1 MPIESY
7 EDDEEEQEGP
17 KSSFATYL
25 AEGDTLFK
33 QSEFK
38 KALDSYSLALELQ
51 PNDKICLVARSK
63 CHLKLGD
70 PQKALLDA
78 EAALT
83 EDKEFNK
90 GLYRKAEALYC
101 MGDFEY
107 ALMYYHRGHKLRPEL
122 DEFRLGIQKAQ
133 EAIDNSIGSAAKI
146 KLENKGDLSFFTK
159 QDDLG
164 NKKRGY
170 GKPNRGNTKL
180 KPTIPNRNKEIK
192 PPAPSKKTVKQLL
205 GELYADKEYL
215 EQLMEDTDYIE
226 SNVNQPIYE
235 LVQSGINYLDTRT
248 EFWRQQKPL
257 YARQKDKVSKKR
269 KGKPSMAK
277 YVLKELEE
285 IDQALINGNPDRS
298 LKLAQQLLKK
308 VEDSNIHDL
317 PNKSDVMGNVHS
329 CIGNAFVEL
338 ELLNKALKHHQ
349 KDVEISKKSKSQDGI
364 SRSLDNI
371 GRVYARMGKYDK
383 AVKSWTEKLP
393 LIKTPLESTWLS
405 HEIGRCYLE
414 LGKFGKAEEFGEKSF
429 AAGEE
434 CQDEVW
440 QLNASVLIAQAQVKL
455 GKLESSLK
463 SFNEAYEL
471 ALSLD
476 DESAQM
482 AIIKATEEVQRKIQD
497 DTRPSIDL
505 TTTQGEETTQSETEQ
520 SNHADEAT
528 QSDTEQSNHPDET
541 TQSDTEQSNHADET
555 TQSDTE
561 QSNHA
566 DETTQSDTEQSNHAD
581 ETTQSDTEQSNHA
594 DETTQ
599 SDTDQSNHPDETTQS
614 DTEQSFH
621 GDEKTQS
628 DNEKSNHADE
638 ATQSDTEQSSHGD
651 DKTDDNNETTNDER
665 ETTPTQSEEDTPRHE
680 DTTNNTG
687 GTDLQHGDTTPREKN
702 DATLHDE
709 AIPLET
715 TDESSHLNTDND
727 THDVK
732 TDKEIASNTD
742 TSTPRNGSTGDIS
755 HHQTDEDKSQHLA
768 KEEDTL
774 GSPKDKSNE
783 KAINDV
789 TEENNSDV
797 AEVAPVRHIDD
808 GTEET
813 SASRNDELDNNDEET
828 SQNSETPH
836 DNNDESALPIATK
849 HSSQEDDKLLEGSKD
864 MLQEDSENTIAR
876 DTEEAPSNVE
886 KEKEE
891 IEKSLESS
899 TLEKNEEEEKSLD
912 QTYGDATFES
922 DEDDAIPT
930 NKTEEDVTRDSL
942 EELPRDQNTDEKE
955 AVDEISGNESLL
967 ASSPIPGEQSAE
979 KIIHAEINEDNNDEV
994 NENKDTKP
1002 LNEVETNEG
1011 NKNENNV
1018 DDKDID
1024 NDTKTVVNDGR
1035 NIDID
1040 AKKIDDDAKKIDI
1053 DVDSHGV
1060 KASTDSNIET
1070 AKEVDN
1076 LEKNLDE
1083 KKVVETP
1090 DEVSKDN
1097 TENIINETHSSTDNN
1112 KDEVATHPTSRESPL
1127 PANTEENIKE
1137 TNEKEN
1143 IEEKNEKENI
1153 EETKEKEIIEET
1165 KENIEETKE
1174 KDGIVKWEN
1183 VRKEGDSDEE

>member
-308 VEDSNIHDL
+308 VEESNIHDL

-455 GKLESSLK
+455 GKLESCLK

-520 SNHADEAT
+520 SNH
-528 QSDTEQSNHPDET
+528 P
-541 TQSDTEQSNHADET
+541 
-555 TQSDTE
+555 
-561 QSNHA
+561 

-628 DNEKSNHADE
+628 D
-638 ATQSDTEQSSHGD
+638 TEQSSHGD

-687 GTDLQHGDTTPREKN
+687 GTDSQHGDTTPREKN

-715 TDESSHLNTDND
+715 TDESSHLNTDKD
-727 THDVK
+727 THDHK

-774 GSPKDKSNE
+774 GSPKDKSDE
-783 KAINDV
+783 EAINDV

-797 AEVAPVRHIDD
+797 AELAPVRHIDD

-849 HSSQEDDKLLEGSKD
+849 HTSQEDDEGSKD
-864 MLQEDSENTIAR
+864 MLQEGSENTIAR
-876 DTEEAPSNVE
+876 DTEEAPSNVK

-922 DEDDAIPT
+922 DEDDATPT

-979 KIIHAEINEDNNDEV
+979 KIIQAEINEDNNDEV

-1024 NDTKTVVNDGR
+1024 NDTKTVDNNGR

-1040 AKKIDDDAKKIDI
+1040 VKKIDDDAKKIDI

-1060 KASTDSNIET
+1060 KASTDSIIET

-1076 LEKNLDE
+1076 SEKNLDE
-1083 KKVVETP
+1083 KKKVVENP

-1112 KDEVATHPTSRESPL
+1112 KIKDEVATHPTSRESPL
-1127 PANTEENIKE
+1127 PANSEENIKETKE